1 MFENDPNLSEISTG
15 QAVFVL
21 IVAAFVIWRAWR
33 WTLPYSKKLPKGVP
47 ERHFW
52 GRLCEAEDSEITAA
66 ATRLGL
72 RSGNGFPRIHGTI
85 STMQGN
91 KKIGLAI
98 EPAVGTYTAWLN
110 PLVETELSQ
119 ALGVPVVIYPTRY
132 PPYWKHW
139 ERGARK
145 FPPHRGRNSPKAT
158 VTVRWGQIPKMPSDA
173 TRVDTYPEAR

>member
-1 MFENDPNLSEISTG
+1 VFENDPNLSEISTG

-21 IVAAFVIWRAWR
+21 IIAALVIWRAWR

-47 ERHFW
+47 ERPFW

-72 RSGNGFPRIHGTI
+72 RSGTGYPRIHGTI

-91 KKIGLAI
+91 NKIGLAI

-119 ALGVPVVIYPTRY
+119 SLGVPVVIYPTRY
-132 PPYWKHW
+132 PPYWE
-139 ERGARK
+139 ERHIRKWK
-145 FPPHRGRNSPKAT
+145 FPPHRGRNSPRAT
-158 VTVRWGQIPKMPSDA
+158 ITVRWGQIPKVSA
-173 TRVDTYPEAR
+173 KAVRVDTYPETR